1 MTRPE
6 LAAAALLLAGPGYAL
21 DAAVRDASGTAVAA
35 DAAVLRQKGY
45 GPEDALAAASLASL
59 WGLDLASVAAAHH
72 AGYGWSELG
81 EAGKLAAMSGFS
93 LGTVL
98 AMRETGLSW
107 AGVAE
112 AVNVAGV
119 DMRDAP
125 RDPAPVRRAAAPRKA
140 GQPSPR
146 KAEVIKG
153 KGPKM
158 DPGRLRS
165 VW

>member
-6 LAAAALLLAGPGYAL
+6 LAAAALLLAGPACAL
-21 DAAVRDASGTAVAA
+21 DAPARKAAETAVAA
-35 DAAVLRQKGY
+35 DVAALREKGY
-45 GPEDALAAASLASL
+45 APEDAVAAASLAAL
-59 WGLDLASVAAAHH
+59 WGLELASVAAAHD
-72 AGYGWSELG
+72 AGHGWSELG

-107 AGVAE
+107 TEVAE

-125 RDPAPVRRAAAPRKA
+125 RDPAPVRRAAPKRKA
-140 GQPSPR
+140 AEPSPR

-158 DPGRLRS
+158 DPARLRS